1 MSFASVLISAEKGI
15 EVGIEDALKIFG
27 TVEKKSPSAVTAL
40 TALAGAVETALAAAA
55 ADTNVSTLVITLPT
69 TVADFKNVWED
80 GKAFLASLGI
90 K

>member
-15 EVGIEDALKIFG
+15 EVGIADALKIFG
-27 TVEKKSPSAVTAL
+27 AVEAKTPSAVTAL